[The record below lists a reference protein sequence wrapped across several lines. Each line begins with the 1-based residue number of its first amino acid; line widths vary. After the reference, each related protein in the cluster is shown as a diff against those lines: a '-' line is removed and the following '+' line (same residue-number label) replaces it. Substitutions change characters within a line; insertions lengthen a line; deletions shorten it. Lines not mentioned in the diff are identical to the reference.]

1 MTKRIFA
8 LLLALVLVV
17 GLLPMGTLAA
27 ETPSAWDGTTVT
39 EPKKVDGVYQIGTA
53 EELAWFGQQSRKYG
67 DANRT
72 MKAKLTAD
80 IDLNNQDWAAYSIGN
95 SGSYA
100 YAGTF
105 DGDGHTVKGYR
116 IYKNFTKN
124 PSLYAYLG
132 FFGCTSKATIQNLT
146 LEGSVEI
153 DMNGAT
159 ERVWKGRVAGLVA
172 EARGT
177 TIQNVVVDVD
187 ISMTNND
194 SKYGALTTGG
204 IVGWI
209 LYASE
214 NGATTSD
221 PKVITNSLVEN
232 CENRGNVVG
241 GGSVGGIAASSY
253 NCVTFRNCKNSGDIT
268 SVTSYAAGIVG
279 DFYGPT
285 AEGCVNTGNISGGTN
300 TGGIAGN
307 FRAYASTNAENPG
320 VWVAVIRNCY
330 NTGDITNQGYST
342 SSDYYA
348 AGIAGRSYGYID
360 TTNWKDHQYNIIE
373 NCYSTGKI
381 ALGVENAK
389 LHAAGLL
396 GGASYTNVANCYYL
410 EGTAEVGS
418 TDSTAAKNIVMKTE
432 AEMKAKDF
440 AATLGEAYKVRSK
453 DFPALTWEKASGSV
467 DVAVTANV
475 EHAVIRILDGEQN
488 EIAAN
493 EDGTYPLETGKTY
506 TYTARAAGYV
516 TATGTIDDVASAAD
530 KGFVITMTKAAAYP
544 DDLDAEW
551 PSFRGNDENMAITK
565 AATPTEA
572 DEAELLWAAKLGSGW
587 ADAPGSPIMV
597 DGYVYVQVGKR
608 IVKLDRNTGSVVAEG
623 TMVESSGYSVVPP
636 TYGAGMIFVPQGS
649 GRVQAFDAETLKSLW
664 TYKDPLGGQSLSSIA
679 YSDGCVYV
687 GFWNSETKDANFVC
701 LTVDDEDPSKTD
713 EAKTPLWSY
722 TQAGGFY
729 WAGAYVHGDYVIV
742 GTDDGQSGNTS
753 ATANLLVFN
762 KYNGQLV
769 DSKTGY
775 VGDIRSNVAYDADTD
790 RIYFTSKGG
799 WFYSERIDWTTGK
812 ILEESKSVE
821 LGGMSTSTPV
831 VYNGRA
837 YVGVSGTSQFGE
849 NSGHNVAVIDLG
861 TWTIA
866 YRAYLNGYP
875 QTSGLLSTAE
885 VEYDEDG
892 YVYVYF
898 CANYTPGGIFVIKD
912 KPGVTEVVDGVDK
925 NGKMY
930 APLVF
935 NPESPLSQYC
945 ICSPIADEY
954 GTLYYKND
962 SGYIMAVSSTAYN
975 LVVTDHEPMKQDGT
989 FDDDRITAVVD
1000 LDNGCRRQVSV
1011 KSYKGEDGE
1020 WYVSYTYGLQA
1031 GSYSKKTLTAPLHT
1045 FAGWKIQTEP
1055 TCDTEGLMVMKCQYC
1070 GETKTHTLAALGH
1083 DWDEGVVTKAATC
1096 TEEGEMT
1103 YTCQREGCDATRTE
1117 AIAKI
1122 PHTYEAVVTE
1132 PTCEGI
1138 GYTTYT
1144 CSVCGDS
1151 YVDDIVKALGHDYEE
1166 VVTAPTCDK
1175 MGYTTHTC
1183 KVCGSAYV
1191 DSFTDALDH
1200 DFVKTVTKE
1209 PTCTEEGEMTFTC
1222 AHEGCNETY
1231 TQPIPKADHE
1241 LEETKVEATCTE
1253 YGYTTYSCKNC
1264 DYSYVGEIVQ
1274 PKGHDWDEGKTVLA
1288 ANCVHEGMVK
1298 YTCAVCGETKI
1309 ETVEKTDH
1317 VWDEGKVTKEP
1328 TAYAEGE
1335 KTYTCTVCGET
1346 RTEAIAKLGSCD
1358 GGKTCPSAKFT
1369 DVSAS
1374 QWYHEAVDYAVVNGL
1389 FAGTSD
1395 TTFSP
1400 NESMTRGML
1409 VTVLWRLAGKPE
1421 AKAAASFQ
1429 DVDAQQYYAEAV
1441 AWAAENGIVAGTSDT
1456 TFSPNAK
1463 VTREQ
1468 MAAIL
1473 YRYAKLNGVDVT
1485 KTADLKNFP
1494 DADKVTSYAKDA
1506 MAWAVE
1512 SGIISG
1518 TPKGGKTYLDPTG
1531 NATRAQV
1538 ASILMRYAKNF
1549 G

>member
-53 EELAWFGQQSRKYG
+53 EELAWFGQQSRRYG
-67 DANRT
+67 AANRT
-72 MKAKLTAD
+72 MQAKLTAD
-80 IDLNNQDWAAYSIGN
+80 IDLNNQDWAAYSVGD

-116 IYKNFTKN
+116 IYKNVTKN
-124 PSLYAYLG
+124 SSAYLG
-132 FFGCTSKATIQNLT
+132 FFGRTSKATIRNLI

-159 ERVWKGRVAGLVA
+159 ARAYSGYVAGLVA
-172 EARGT
+172 EAKGT

-187 ISMTNND
+187 ISLTNND
-194 SKYGALTTGG
+194 SKYGAFTTGG
-204 IVGWI
+204 V
-209 LYASE
+209 AARVSFVSE

-221 PKVITNSLVEN
+221 PKVITNSLIEN

-241 GGSVGGIAASSY
+241 GGSAGGIVGRTA
-253 NCVTFRNCKNSGDIT
+253 NCVTVRNCKNSGDIT
-268 SVTSYAAGIVG
+268 SVTTYAAGIVG
-279 DFYGPT
+279 DISGT
-285 AEGCVNTGNISGGTN
+285 TVEGCANTGSISGGYN
-300 TGGIAGN
+300 AAGIAGN
-307 FRAYASTNAENPG
+307 VSASHSTNAENPG
-320 VWVAVIRNCY
+320 TWVAVIRNCY
-330 NTGDITNQGYST
+330 NTGDVVCQGYST
-342 SSDYYA
+342 SMDWYA
-348 AGIAGRSYGYID
+348 AGIAGKSYGYID
-360 TTNWKDHQYNIIE
+360 LSNRDNNQNNIIE
-373 NCYSTGKI
+373 NCYTTGKVT
-381 ALGVENAK
+381 LGQESTK
-389 LHAAGLL
+389 LHAAGFV
-396 GGASYTNVANCYYL
+396 GAVSYTQLANCYYL
-410 EGTAEVGS
+410 ESAAEVSS
-418 TDSTAAKNIVMKTE
+418 TDATAAKNITAKTE
-432 AEMKAKDF
+432 DEMKSKDF
-440 AATLGEAYKVRSK
+440 AAALGEAYKVRSK
-453 DFPALTWEKASGSV
+453 DFPALTWEKVSGTV
-467 DVAVTANV
+467 NVAVTANA
-475 EHAVIRILDGEQN
+475 EHALIRILDAEQN

-516 TATGTIDDVASAAD
+516 TAIGTIDDVAAVAD
-530 KGFVITMTKAAAYP
+530 EGFVITMTKAAAYP
-544 DDLDAEW
+544 DDLDAQW

-565 AATPTEA
+565 AATPTSA
-572 DEAELLWAAKLGSGW
+572 DNSELLWATKLGTGW
-587 ADAPGSPIMV
+587 AAAPRSPIMV
-597 DGYVYVQVGKR
+597 DGYIYTQVGTR
-608 IVKLDRNTGSVVAEG
+608 ILKLDQATGELVAEG
-623 TMVESSGYSVVPP
+623 AAAAASGFGIVAY
-636 TYGAGMIFVPQGS
+636 TYGDGMLFVAENG
-649 GRVQAFDAETLKSLW
+649 GMVQAFNAETLESLW
-664 TYKDPLGGQSLSSIA
+664 IYRDPLKGQDNCSVTYAGGYA
-679 YSDGCVYV
+679 YV
-687 GFWNSETKDANFVC
+687 GFWNSETRDANFVC

-713 EAKTPLWSY
+713 EAKTALWTY

-729 WAGAYVHGDYVIV
+729 WAGAYVHGDYVLV
-742 GTDDGQSGNTS
+742 GTDDGQSGYSS

-762 KYNGQLV
+762 RYNGKLV

-775 VGDIRSNVAYDADTD
+775 VGDIRSNVSYDADTD

-812 ILEESKSVE
+812 ILEESKSVK

-837 YVGVSGTSQFGE
+837 YVGVAGTSQFGE
-849 NSGHNVAVIDLG
+849 NAGHNVSVIDLD
-861 TWTIA
+861 TWTVA
-866 YRAYLNGYP
+866 YHAYLNGYP
-875 QTSGLLSTAE
+875 QTSGLVSTAQ
-885 VEYDEDG
+885 DDDG

-898 CANYTPGGIFVIKD
+898 CANYTPGGIFVVKD
-912 KPGVTEVVDGVDK
+912 KPGVTEVLNGTEK

-935 NPESPLSQYC
+935 NPESPLAQYC
-945 ICSPIADEY
+945 LGSPIADEY

-962 SGYIMAVSSTAYN
+962 SCYIMAVSSKILGLT
-975 LVVTDHEPMKQDGT
+975 VESHE
-989 FDDDRITAVVD
+989 TAVDGKYDDSKIEAYVE
-1000 LDNGCRRQVSV
+1000 LANGLRRPVSV

-1020 WYVSYTYGLQA
+1020 WYVSYTYGLAA
-1031 GSYSKKTLTAPLHT
+1031 GSYSKKTLTAPLHNFT
-1045 FAGWKIQTEP
+1045 GWQIQTEP
-1055 TCDTEGLMVMKCQYC
+1055 TCDTEGLMVMKCEDC

-1083 DWDEGVVTKAATC
+1083 DWDEGQVTKAATC

-1117 AIAKI
+1117 AIAKA
-1122 PHTYEAVVTE
+1122 PHDYKAVVTD

-1151 YVDDIVKALGHDYEE
+1151 YVDDVVKALGHSYEE

-1222 AHEGCNETY
+1222 AHEGCGETY
-1231 TQPIPKADHE
+1231 TQPIPKADHK

-1298 YTCAVCGETKI
+1298 YTCAVCGEIKI

-1335 KTYTCTVCGET
+1335 KTYTCTICGET

-1369 DVSAS
+1369 DVSAG

-1429 DVDAQQYYAEAV
+1429 DVDAQQYYAKAV

-1473 YRYAKLNGVDVT
+1473 YRYAKRNSVDVS
-1485 KTADLKNFP
+1485 KTADLKDFP
-1494 DADKVTSYAKDA
+1494 DADKVASYAKDA

-1518 TPKGGKTYLDPTG
+1518 TLKDGKTYLDPTG
-1531 NATRAQV
+1531 SATRAQV
-1538 ASILMRYAKNF
+1538 ASILMRYAKTF